1 MKNLTISIPDDLYRQ
16 ARSKAAAAETSL
28 SRVVQDFLLRWA
40 SEERSRA
47 ELVARLDALFAESD
61 GRDRDKPG
69 SAGPF
74 SREEV
79 YAARLDRFR

>member
-1 MKNLTISIPDDLYRQ
+1 YRDSR
-16 ARSKAAAAETSL
+16 RSKGKRSGL
-28 SRVVQDFLLRWA
+28 RVIYYWWLNDFQFWLFT
-40 SEERSRA
+40 
-47 ELVARLDALFAESD
+47 VRLDVLFAESD